1 MNPLTEKQREV
12 LELITRKVQDDGF
25 PPTLQEIADELGLK
39 SNNAVLNHLIALEKK
54 GYIEKRKDG
63 TSRGIRV
70 LALTKTGNTLNER
83 RLPLLGS
90 VSAGSPLLAEQN
102 VQRYVPIP
110 KFLMPEKAE
119 YFILQV
125 QGDSMIEAGIFENDL
140 VLVQMTNDVKSGD
153 IVVALIGNETT
164 VKRLMTRDGQQY
176 LKPENSKYPDIF
188 PDQEWSVQGKVVA
201 LIRESVN

>member
-1 MNPLTEKQREV
+1 MKTLTDKQKEV
-12 LELITRKVQDDGF
+12 LAFITRKVREDGF
-25 PPTLQEIADELGLK
+25 PPTLQEMADELGVK
-39 SNNAVLNHLIALEKK
+39 SNNAVLNHLSALERK

-70 LALTKTGNTLNER
+70 LASTKFLDTLNER
-83 RLPLLGS
+83 SLPVLGS

-102 VQRYVPIP
+102 VERHVPIP
-110 KFLMPEKAE
+110 KFLLPEKAE
-119 YFILQV
+119 YFVLQV

-140 VLVQMTNDVKSGD
+140 VVVQMTNDVRAGD

-164 VKRLMTRDGQQY
+164 VKRLMVKNGQQF
-176 LKPENSKYPDIF
+176 LKPENSKYQDIF
-188 PDQEWSVQGKVVA
+188 PGEEWSVQGKVVA

>member
-1 MNPLTEKQREV
+1 METLTDKQKEV
-12 LELITRKVQDDGF
+12 LAFITRKVREDGF
-25 PPTLQEIADELGLK
+25 PPTLQEIADELGVK
-39 SNNAVLNHLIALEKK
+39 SNNAVLNHLSALERK

-70 LALTKTGNTLNER
+70 LASAKHRDTFNER
-83 RLPLLGS
+83 RLPVLGS

-102 VQRYVPIP
+102 VERHVPIP
-110 KFLMPEKAE
+110 KFLVPDKAE
-119 YFILQV
+119 YFVLQV

-140 VLVQMTNDVKSGD
+140 VIVQMTNDVRSGD

-164 VKRLMTRDGQQY
+164 VKRLMVRNGQQY
-176 LKPENSKYPDIF
+176 LKPENSKYQDIF
-188 PDQEWSVQGKVVA
+188 PREEWSVQGKVVA